1 MHTYKEKKEKHVM
14 LLQIDRVLTT
24 EELNHLNTLLQAGV
38 FEDGKWTAGIYAKT
52 VKDNQQ
58 LVQEGEEYRVASE
71 IVLSALS
78 RNQLFQAYVQPKIIG
93 PLLFS
98 RYEVGMAYGT
108 HTDNALMGS
117 GDQLRRSDVS
127 LTIFLNDPFAYEG
140 GALVLD
146 TSLGEQYFKLP
157 AGSMIVYPS
166 IFLHRVETVSK
177 GVRLVAV
184 AWVQSLIR
192 DPLERE
198 LLFELDTV
206 RRSLFE
212 KQGKTVDFDLL
223 CKVYSNLLRKWAE
236 I

>member
-1 MHTYKEKKEKHVM
+1 VDTHQEKYPM
-14 LLQIDRVLTT
+14 LLQIDQLLSTQ
-24 EELNHLNTLLQAGV
+24 ELSRLNTLLQAGV

-58 LVQEGEEYRVASE
+58 LVQEGQEYQVASE
-71 IVLSALS
+71 MVRSALG
-78 RNQLFQAYVQPKIIG
+78 RNRLFQTYVQPKMIG

-98 RYEVGMAYGT
+98 RYEAGMAYGT
-108 HTDNALMGS
+108 HMDNALMGS
-117 GDQLRRSDVS
+117 GDQLRRSDLS
-127 LTIFLNDPFAYEG
+127 LTIFLNDPLTYEG

-166 IFLHRVETVSK
+166 IFLHRVEAVSK

-206 RRSLFE
+206 RHSIFE
-212 KQGKTVDFDLL
+212 KQGKTIEFDLL

>member
-1 MHTYKEKKEKHVM
+1 M

-24 EELNHLNTLLQAGV
+24 EELNQLNTLLQAGV